1 MTTAFG
7 ELELLVEKEEEE
19 ADAAVGSDGVR
30 LARSEWRN
38 RREIIL
44 LELLFVLQYE
54 YDCSCHGRCL

>member
-7 ELELLVEKEEEE
+7 ELELLVEKKEEEE
-19 ADAAVGSDGVR
+19 ADAAVESTGVR

-44 LELLFVLQYE
+44 LELLFVFVMLMVI
-54 YDCSCHGRCL
+54 